1 MRKYILP
8 ILCFAVIA
16 AAVLLLV
23 MPKPAANEKEPAP
36 LSVHYTAWNA
46 AYCRI
51 DGTGDSFSLLRSACI
66 NPETAENA
74 DTLPAFRVN
83 TAKQLQAFTRLLKSD
98 ESVSLQMKDGG
109 RSFEEVT
116 AAYDPAFFENNNLLL
131 LYARESSGSNRHLV
145 TNVSIEADT
154 VTVEVDT
161 LLPEA
166 GDCDMAGWLIVLP
179 FTKAQLPTDATV
191 IARRYGDAAPAH
203 THSPAATPQLID
215 EPYTDG
221 YCGNT
226 QTTVTPLNGEA
237 VSFMFGPSVTIT
249 ALLNN
254 LRYDQPLCDCEAEY
268 LIDTEFGCGYAVNLS
283 KLFVRYE
290 GKQVALTAEQAAQL
304 KEAINQALNA

>member
-23 MPKPAANEKEPAP
+23 IPKPAENEKEPAP
-36 LSVHYTAWNA
+36 LSVHYSAWNA

-51 DGTGDSFSLLRSACI
+51 DGTGDSFEAMRSHCI
-66 NPETAENA
+66 NTDAISA
-74 DTLPAFRVN
+74 GQLPAFRMD
-83 TAKQLQAFTRLLKSD
+83 TAKQLDTFVELL
-98 ESVSLQMKDGG
+98 EGNEAISLQMKDGG
-109 RSFEEVT
+109 KAFAELLP
-116 AAYDPAFFENNNLLL
+116 AYDTAFFEDNNLLL

-161 LLPEA
+161 LLPEV

-203 THSPAATPQLID
+203 THIPAATPQLID
-215 EPYTDG
+215 EPYIDG

-226 QTTVTPLNGEA
+226 QTTVTPLNGKA
-237 VSFMFGPSVTIT
+237 VSFEFGPSVTIT
-249 ALLNN
+249 AMFND
-254 LRYDQPLCDCEAEY
+254 LRYDQPLCDCGAEY
-268 LIDTEFGCGYAVNLS
+268 TVDTEFGLGYEVNLS
-283 KLFVRYE
+283 EAFVRYE
-290 GKQVALTAEQAAQL
+290 GKQVALTAAQVDEL
-304 KEAINQALNA
+304 RTAIEEGAKK